1 MTDKLTCVD
10 CIEDFNNAIQ
20 ELIEM
25 INDKIPDDIPL
36 MELQNRLSLAIITE
50 PQLAMIEAGPKLE
63 EYQEK
68 IKAEDDDFFIQSI
81 TDDMFSDTDFKYVF
95 KRLHDIK
102 DMVSKR
108 EKKRAFRKVKIM
120 TKRYLQYKSLMRGS
134 LS

>member
-1 MTDKLTCVD
+1 MAGELTCVD

-25 INDKIPDDIPL
+25 INDKIPDDIQL

-50 PQLAMIEAGPKLE
+50 PQLAMYEAGPKLE

-81 TDDMFSDTDFKYVF
+81 TDDMFKDNDFKYVF

-120 TKRYLQYKSLMRGS
+120 TKRFLQYKSLMRGS
-134 LS
+134 F